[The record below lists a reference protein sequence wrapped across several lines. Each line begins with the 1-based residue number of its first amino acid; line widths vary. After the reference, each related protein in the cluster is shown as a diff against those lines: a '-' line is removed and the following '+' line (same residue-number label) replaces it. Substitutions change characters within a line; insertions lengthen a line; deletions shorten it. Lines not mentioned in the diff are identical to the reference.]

1 MGQLAQITLN
11 DGTSD
16 LVFKPAGIDSNNV
29 ATLVNSDGVIVKDK
43 SLTVSARLS
52 AQRRK
57 TTTKVVLPVVQD
69 ETING
74 IVSPKGVR
82 TSYVRI
88 DTDFSVY
95 ATTAER
101 EQAINLATAAVKN
114 ALIKAVIVDNDTLY

>member
-1 MGQLAQITLN
+1 MGQLASITLN

-57 TTTKVVLPVVQD
+57 TTTKVVLPVVQE

-101 EQAINLATAAVKN
+101 EQAINLAINAVRN
-114 ALIKAVIVDNDTLY
+114 ALIKAVIVNNDTLY

>member
-1 MGQLAQITLN
+1 MGQLASITLN

-101 EQAINLATAAVKN
+101 LQAINLATAAVKD

>member
-1 MGQLAQITLN
+1 MGQLASITLN

>member
-1 MGQLAQITLN
+1 MGQLASITLN

-101 EQAINLATAAVKN
+101 KQAINLATAAVKN
-114 ALIKAVIVDNDTLY
+114 ALIKAVIVNNDTLY

>member
-101 EQAINLATAAVKN
+101 DQAINLATAAVKN

>member
-1 MGQLAQITLN
+1 MGQLASITLN

-101 EQAINLATAAVKN
+101 AQAINLATAAVKN

>member
-101 EQAINLATAAVKN
+101 VQAINLATAAVKN

>member
-1 MGQLAQITLN
+1 MGQLASITLN
-11 DGTSD
+11 DGTAN

-57 TTTKVVLPVVQD
+57 TTIKVVLPVVQD

-101 EQAINLATAAVKN
+101 AQALNLAMASVKD

>member
-1 MGQLAQITLN
+1 MGQLAQIKLN

-95 ATTAER
+95 STTKER
-101 EQAINLATAAVKN
+101 EQAINLAIASVKD

>member
-1 MGQLAQITLN
+1 MGQLASITLN

-95 ATTAER
+95 ATTEER
-101 EQAINLATAAVKN
+101 EQAINLATAAVKD

>member
-1 MGQLAQITLN
+1 MGQLASITLN

-57 TTTKVVLPVVQD
+57 TTTKIVLPVVQE

-101 EQAINLATAAVKN
+101 EQAINLAINAVRN
-114 ALIKAVIVDNDTLY
+114 ALIKAVIVNNDTLY

>member
-1 MGQLAQITLN
+1 MGQLASITLN

-101 EQAINLATAAVKN
+101 VQAINLATAAVKN
-114 ALIKAVIVDNDTLY
+114 ALIKAVIVNNDTLY

>member
-1 MGQLAQITLN
+1 MGQLASITLN

-114 ALIKAVIVDNDTLY
+114 ALIKAVIVNNDTLY

>member
-1 MGQLAQITLN
+1 MGQLASITLN

-101 EQAINLATAAVKN
+101 LQAINLATAAVKN

>member
-1 MGQLAQITLN
+1 MGQLASITLN

-57 TTTKVVLPVVQD
+57 TTTKVALPVVQD

-82 TSYVRI
+82 TSYVRV

-101 EQAINLATAAVKN
+101 VQAINLATAAVRN

>member
-101 EQAINLATAAVKN
+101 EQAINLATAAVKD
-114 ALIKAVIVDNDTLY
+114 ALIKAVIVNNDTLY

>member
-1 MGQLAQITLN
+1 MGQLASITLN

-101 EQAINLATAAVKN
+101 NQAINLATAAVKN

>member
-1 MGQLAQITLN
+1 MGQLASITLN

-57 TTTKVVLPVVQD
+57 TTTKIVLPVVQD

>member
-1 MGQLAQITLN
+1 MGQLASITLN

-69 ETING
+69 EIING

-95 ATTAER
+95 ATTEER
-101 EQAINLATAAVKN
+101 EQAINLATAAVKD